1 MREYGYDINKLISS
15 KKARK
20 LTRFIREK
28 KCNCTRECAIQ
39 SSLVLNK
46 GVSSNPQKGLPDE
59 KPCSINKPSIGGNI
73 VKMSYSV
80 LGPACPSIQAFLKVS
95 ETSIN
100 PTIFGMDVFATILLE
115 YPGNTP

>member
-1 MREYGYDINKLISS
+1 MD
-15 KKARK
+15 
-20 LTRFIREK
+20 
-28 KCNCTRECAIQ
+28 CNRQAL
-39 SSLVLNK
+39 SLWFHLRLLF
-46 GVSSNPQKGLPDE
+46 SLPPIEFSFPQKALPDE

-73 VKMSYSV
+73 VKKSYSV

-100 PTIFGMDVFATILLE
+100 STIFGMDVFATILLE